1 MTSFGLV
8 FKDTFNALG
17 FSATDGSVI
26 INTNAAC
33 SMMTGLINGPLLKY
47 FGPRKVSIAG
57 AVFTTAGVIL
67 TSFANSFTWFL
78 ISYSFIT
85 ALGMGM
91 GMSSYPYALNLY
103 FVKRRSKAAGIA
115 MTITGLGPVLMPQMI
130 SLLLSLYG
138 VQGAMLVIGGVAANS
153 FIAATLLQPV
163 EWHMIEEAIDE
174 ENGNTTKQD
183 ETKSTLLPTDNPEKE
198 KEHRLYD
205 RQSSFA
211 QSVVSIDHDLEVQAI
226 YGMDTPLAGSVLSL
240 SPGLKSRKQS
250 ISSFKS
256 VTDDFSKS
264 MNRLNAQRSLS
275 EPNEKVPIISEESNS
290 LKEASNGN
298 GKLHDVD
305 THVEKENPKKKKN
318 LCQRIMTSIVT
329 IFDLT
334 LFKDPVYV
342 NIMLG
347 MSLAVFAEI
356 NFSLL
361 TPFIMADF
369 MLTTPQIAMF
379 LSVLSIADLCFR
391 FLSPFIGDFL
401 NKPPRIMYLFSLLL
415 LISTRFSLLFFS
427 AYEDLLFVAV
437 ALGIAK
443 GIRTVYWT
451 LVIPNY
457 VPIERLANASGIQ
470 MVVNGLFIMAGGP
483 LIGVIRDLTGSYRR
497 CIIVLNI
504 VTLTTVLMWTTEML
518 YKRYKSTNQVVKNEK
533 S

>member
-1 MTSFGLV
+1 
-8 FKDTFNALG
+8 
-17 FSATDGSVI
+17 
-26 INTNAAC
+26 
-33 SMMTGLINGPLLKY
+33 
-47 FGPRKVSIAG
+47 
-57 AVFTTAGVIL
+57 
-67 TSFANSFTWFL
+67 
-78 ISYSFIT
+78 
-85 ALGMGM
+85 
-91 GMSSYPYALNLY
+91 
-103 FVKRRSKAAGIA
+103 
-115 MTITGLGPVLMPQMI
+115 
-130 SLLLSLYG
+130 
-138 VQGAMLVIGGVAANS
+138 
-153 FIAATLLQPV
+153 
-163 EWHMIEEAIDE
+163 
-174 ENGNTTKQD
+174 
-183 ETKSTLLPTDNPEKE
+183 
-198 KEHRLYD
+198 
-205 RQSSFA
+205 
-211 QSVVSIDHDLEVQAI
+211 
-226 YGMDTPLAGSVLSL
+226 
-240 SPGLKSRKQS
+240 
-250 ISSFKS
+250 
-256 VTDDFSKS
+256 

-298 GKLHDVD
+298 GKLHDAD

-415 LISTRFSLLFFS
+415 LISTRFCKLEINHLFCFYFNFNLFLALLFFS

-483 LIGVIRDLTGSYRR
+483 LIG
-497 CIIVLNI
+497 
-504 VTLTTVLMWTTEML
+504 
-518 YKRYKSTNQVVKNEK
+518 KH
-533 S
+533 